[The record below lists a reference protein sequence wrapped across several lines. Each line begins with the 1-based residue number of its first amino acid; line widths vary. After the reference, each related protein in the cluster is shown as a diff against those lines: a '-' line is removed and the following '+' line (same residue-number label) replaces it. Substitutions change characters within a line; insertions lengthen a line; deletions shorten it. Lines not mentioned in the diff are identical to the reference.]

1 MTYNQRK
8 DTQNYVTWEPSI
20 GKRAVTKGGQVTDVP
35 LSFNDGTVYT
45 LATTIDGILRIY
57 TDRGYYYDPR
67 FSSPL
72 DLVGPAPE
80 DTGTQHSRRPSHA
93 DRQQLAEEKGIPP
106 DTAAGNKG
114 MTVLRNIVRTVCI
127 LVPVAALL
135 GIMPAV
141 EHYGMMNVFAT
152 IMLVA
157 FGSLV
162 GFYALFCVV
171 YALRDIF
178 SEIWRR

>member
-1 MTYNQRK
+1 MSDREVHLPPEADGSFDVVPVADIDAWREK
-8 DTQNYVTWEPSI
+8 LSERFGI
-20 GKRAVTKGGQVTDVP
+20 GKGDFKSLDDV
-35 LSFNDGTVYT
+35 
-45 LATTIDGILRIY
+45 
-57 TDRGYYYDPR
+57 
-67 FSSPL
+67 
-72 DLVGPAPE
+72 
-80 DTGTQHSRRPSHA
+80 A
-93 DRQQLAEEKGIPP
+93 DA
-106 DTAAGNKG
+106 AAGNKG
-114 MTVLRNIVRTVCI
+114 MTVLWNIVRTVCI

-141 EHYGMMNVFAT
+141 ERYGAMNVFAT

>member
-1 MTYNQRK
+1 MTYNKRK
-8 DTQNYVTWEPSI
+8 DTQNYVTWEPTI
-20 GKRAVTKGGQVTDVP
+20 GKRAVTQSGQVTDVP

-93 DRQQLAEEKGIPP
+93 DRQQLTEEKGMTP
-106 DTAAGNKG
+106 DAAAGNKG

-127 LVPVAALL
+127 LVSVAALL

-141 EHYGMMNVFAT
+141 EMYGAMNVFAT
-152 IMLVA
+152 IMLRA
-157 FGSLV
+157 FSS
-162 GFYALFCVV
+162 FALLFVLYFVV
-171 YALRDIF
+171 LMLLDIF
-178 SEIWRR
+178 S